1 MQNYKIY
8 INKIVVLLIEHKKS
22 FHNENKAE
30 TVIYYCKKKE
40 ELEKIITAVEIG
52 SISTNL
58 IIMADDLDWL
68 KKEFF
73 DAFKIIE
80 AGGGLVQNQNGKYL
94 MMFRKGK
101 WDIPKG
107 KIDKGEEIKA
117 GALREVEEETGVQ
130 NLKINYKLGKT
141 YHTYKLKDKW
151 VLKETHWYAMRT
163 DYDGELVPEE
173 SEGIEKVV
181 WASKKEIKS
190 MLKNSYASIK
200 EVFKMK

>member
-8 INKIVVLLIEHKKS
+8 INNIVVLLVQHKQNFNIAK
-22 FHNENKAE
+22 KDA
-30 TVIYYCKKKE
+30 VIYFCKKNTE
-40 ELEKIITAVEIG
+40 VEKIITAIEIG

-58 IIMADDLDWL
+58 IIVADDLDWL
-68 KKEFF
+68 KKVFF
-73 DAFKIIE
+73 QSFKIIE
-80 AGGGLVQNQNGKYL
+80 AGGGLVQNQQGKYL

-130 NLKINYKLGKT
+130 NLFINYKLGKT

-163 DYDGELVPEE
+163 DFDGKLVPET

-181 WASKKEIKS
+181 WASNKEIKT
-190 MLKNSYASIK
+190 MLKNSYSSIK